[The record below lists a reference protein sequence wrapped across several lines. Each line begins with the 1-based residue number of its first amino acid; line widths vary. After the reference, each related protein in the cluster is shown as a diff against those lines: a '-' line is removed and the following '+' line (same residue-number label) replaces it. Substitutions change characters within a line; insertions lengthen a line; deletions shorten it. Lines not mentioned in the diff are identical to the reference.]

1 MKEKMPSGC
10 PVAGREN
17 ISPIL
22 LAPTVTIWICTR
34 LQRVIAVENSTAC
47 EEHESTRRAGA
58 KNVILLPENVNRL
71 MGL

>member
-1 MKEKMPSGC
+1 MPQGVCSGE
-10 PVAGREN
+10 EN

>member
-1 MKEKMPSGC
+1 MNLYLYVYVCVYIYM
-10 PVAGREN
+10 
-17 ISPIL
+17 
-22 LAPTVTIWICTR
+22 LAPTLTIWINTR

-47 EEHESTRRAGA
+47 EEHESTRCTGA